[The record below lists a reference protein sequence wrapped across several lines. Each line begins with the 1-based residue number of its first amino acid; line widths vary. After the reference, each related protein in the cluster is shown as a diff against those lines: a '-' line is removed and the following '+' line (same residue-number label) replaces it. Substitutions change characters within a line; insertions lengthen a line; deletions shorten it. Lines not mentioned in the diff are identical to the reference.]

1 MPEHSETPSTLD
13 DFKPHPL
20 WRFAHREFSFTKRQI
35 GLLLLLVGGAGFM
48 LLLLLDVFGMGRE
61 GGFGPAQR
69 AGLGVFAA
77 TALLGLTLI
86 PLGDVP
92 A

>member
-1 MPEHSETPSTLD
+1 MHKLPDPDSFEPR
-13 DFKPHPL
+13 PL
-20 WRFAHREFSFTKRQI
+20 WRFLHPEFSFTKRQI
-35 GLLLLLVGGAGFM
+35 GMLLLLVGGSGF
-48 LLLLLDVFGMGRE
+48 LVLLLLDVVGMGRE
-61 GGFGPAQR
+61 GGYGPAQR

-77 TALLGLTLI
+77 ATLLGLTLI

>member
-1 MPEHSETPSTLD
+1 MRDPDSFEPR
-13 DFKPHPL
+13 PL
-20 WRFAHREFSFTKRQI
+20 WRFLHPEFSFTKRQI
-35 GLLLLLVGGAGFM
+35 GLLLLLVGGGGF
-48 LLLLLDVFGMGRE
+48 LVLLLLDVFGMGRE

-77 TALLGLTLI
+77 AALLGLTLI

>member
-1 MPEHSETPSTLD
+1 MHKLPDPDSFEPR
-13 DFKPHPL
+13 PL
-20 WRFAHREFSFTKRQI
+20 WRFLHLEFSFTKRQI
-35 GLLLLLVGGAGFM
+35 GMLLLLVGGSGF
-48 LLLLLDVFGMGRE
+48 LVLLLLDVVGMGRE
-61 GGFGPAQR
+61 GGYGPAQR

-77 TALLGLTLI
+77 AALLGLTLI